1 MISNIF
7 DIGQVINK
15 HLITGFEKIVSFVF
29 ARIPV
34 FLEAKFTATSRFKGK
49 RNIGFPR
56 SR

>member
-15 HLITGFEKIVSFVF
+15 HLISGVKKKVSFVF

-34 FLEAKFTATSRFKGK
+34 FLEAKFMATSRFKGK
-49 RNIGFPR
+49 RNLGFPR